1 MRPRHGAVNR
11 DRRGVPCDFL
21 FGATEADAP
30 NWAAEFLPRE
40 SQN

>member
-1 MRPRHGAVNR
+1 MRARPGAVK
-11 DRRGVPCDFL
+11 RRCVPCDFL

-40 SQN
+40 WQN